1 MKDKLIKLSELR
13 VEQIEDL
20 IKLSKEIEQDLL
32 NKPIFGS
39 IKDDQILKEVQTIL
53 RLAEEIRQSIVSN
66 RTIDVDKHRSLV
78 VAKLQLLQII

>member
-20 IKLSKEIEQDLL
+20 IKLSKEIEQDLS

-66 RTIDVDKHRSLV
+66 RTSDVDKHRSLV
-78 VAKLQLLQII
+78 VAKLQLLQIV

>member
-66 RTIDVDKHRSLV
+66 RTIDIDKHRSLV

>member
-1 MKDKLIKLSELR
+1 MKDKLIKLSELK

-20 IKLSKEIEQDLL
+20 IKLSKEIEQDLS

-78 VAKLQLLQII
+78 VAKLQLLQIL

>member
-1 MKDKLIKLSELR
+1 MKDKIIELSELG

-20 IKLSKEIEQDLL
+20 IKLAKEINRDLS

-39 IKDDQILKEVQTIL
+39 TKDDQILKEVQTIL
-53 RLAEEIRQSIVSN
+53 RLAEEIRQSIVSS

-78 VAKLQLLQII
+78 VAKLRLLQLV

>member
-20 IKLSKEIEQDLL
+20 IKLSKEIEQDLS

-78 VAKLQLLQII
+78 VAKLRLSQMI